1 MMLATLNEIV
11 ISQDLLT
18 INSNKPLMS
27 IGPWIIL
34 RFIQTRSTL
43 YFTMTSDNVVFGGI
57 VLIKG
62 ISNSKPVLTILI
74 FELSSS
80 LNSQVFLFQF
90 I

>member
-11 ISQDLLT
+11 ITQDLLT

-34 RFIQTRSTL
+34 RFIQTRST

-57 VLIKG
+57 FLIEG
-62 ISNSKPVLTILI
+62 ISNSKPVPIILI